1 MNPTPT
7 NFKEKKGNKYILKK
21 SISLMVTSTVQ
32 IKLCKNLGREVS
44 ISRIAVVYSDRWS
57 LSNKNDLFK
66 QDREKTISENA

>member
-1 MNPTPT
+1 
-7 NFKEKKGNKYILKK
+7 
-21 SISLMVTSTVQ
+21 MVTSTVQ